1 MWAVWLRV
9 RAGLRQDW
17 RGPVVL
23 ALITGLMGAVV
34 LVALAGARRTDTAVS
49 RLLQYAGPT
58 EGEVDHASPRTMDK
72 IAACPASLTAG
83 AVS

>member
-9 RAGLRQDW
+9 CAGLRQDW

-23 ALITGLMGAVV
+23 ALVTGLMGAVV

-49 RLLQYAGPT
+49 RFLQYAGQI
-58 EGEVDHASPRTMDK
+58 EGEVGADPATMDK
-72 IAACPASLTAG
+72 VAALSG
-83 AVS
+83 R